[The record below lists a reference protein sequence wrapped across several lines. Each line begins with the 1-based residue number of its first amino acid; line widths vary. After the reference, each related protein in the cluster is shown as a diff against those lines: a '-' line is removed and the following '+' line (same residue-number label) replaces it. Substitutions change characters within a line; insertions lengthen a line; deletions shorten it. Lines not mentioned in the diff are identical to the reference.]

1 MTISQTRPRSL
12 LVGLVLI
19 TTVTMLVLAARWKP
33 GEETPV
39 SREGYS
45 APVVPALAAVPKTD
59 PAARRLLRAD
69 RLRVDRAL
77 RAVEARSKPFLDRS
91 VAGPPTVVV
100 PAGRHDLTDLI
111 RKLPNAFA
119 VRGRTVVLQLP
130 LIVTPRAR
138 LTITDRRL
146 LLSSTPRV
154 RANVVAV
161 GGRLV
166 LRDVSVRS
174 RGADGGPDLDLHD
187 GRAYLQVQAGHMALR
202 SVRATHLGFA
212 TGSTS
217 GVAWMQ
223 RLGIPSTGGATDSTF
238 AHNLYGVYSSGASG
252 LRFLRDRFVHNH
264 VYGFDPH
271 GAPPGAGT
279 NEALGTNDT
288 LVSDSIAAY
297 NGRHGFI
304 FSSGC
309 HRNVVRNSISRFNGG
324 NGFVID
330 DGRIRGTVVNP
341 SNDNTLRNVVATR
354 NGGTGVVI
362 EGGRDNAVVAS
373 RIDTNR
379 AGVRISDRARNAV
392 VRDTTVVNTLWTAIS
407 VSEGSTAHIDSVSVT
422 AAAVGVRSTGM
433 SNITGVVV
441 QNAAVAGFQL
451 QPTDRVVR
459 ASVTGTGARTVD
471 GIHFVDA
478 SGWTTTM
485 PGSSGHL
492 RLLSTTRHQ
501 VWILLFLVPMVLWSG
516 ARLVHFVRNLTTR
529 TGL

>member
-1 MTISQTRPRSL
+1 MRLPRFL

-19 TTVTMLVLAARWKP
+19 ATVTTLVLAARWKP
-33 GEETPV
+33 VPELPEA
-39 SREGYS
+39 REGYS
-45 APVVPALAAVPKTD
+45 APVVPALAAVPSED
-59 PAARRLLRAD
+59 RASRQLLRAD
-69 RLRVDRAL
+69 RRRIDSAL
-77 RAVEARSKPFLDRS
+77 RAGQRRSKPFLDRS
-91 VAGPPTVVV
+91 VAGPASLVV
-100 PAGRHDLTDLI
+100 PTGRHELSDLI
-111 RKLPNAFA
+111 RKVPDAFA
-119 VRGRTVVLQLP
+119 VRGRTVVLRLP
-130 LIVTPRAR
+130 LIITPQAR
-138 LTITDRRL
+138 LTIADRRL
-146 LLSSTPRV
+146 LLSSTARL

-174 RGADGGPDLDLHD
+174 RGPDGGPDLNLQD
-187 GRAYLQVQAGHMALR
+187 GRAYVQVQAGHMILR
-202 SVRATHLGFA
+202 AVRATHLGFA

-223 RLGIPSTGGATDSTF
+223 RLGVPSTGGATDSTF

-271 GAPPGAGT
+271 GAPPGEGT

-330 DGRIRGTVVNP
+330 DGRMRGTLVNP

-362 EGGRDNAVVAS
+362 EGGRDNALVSS
-373 RIDTNR
+373 RVDTNR

-392 VRDTTVVNTLWTAIS
+392 VRDTTIVNTLWTAIS
-407 VSEGSTAHIDSVSVT
+407 IAEGSTAHVDSVSVT

-433 SNITGVVV
+433 STVTGVVV
-441 QNAAVAGFQL
+441 DNAAVAGFQL
-451 QPTDRVVR
+451 QPTDRVIR

-471 GIHFVDA
+471 GIHSVDA

-485 PGSSGHL
+485 PASSGHV

-501 VWILLFLVPMVLWSG
+501 VWILLFLIPLVLWSG

>member
-1 MTISQTRPRSL
+1 
-12 LVGLVLI
+12 
-19 TTVTMLVLAARWKP
+19 
-33 GEETPV
+33 
-39 SREGYS
+39 
-45 APVVPALAAVPKTD
+45 
-59 PAARRLLRAD
+59 
-69 RLRVDRAL
+69 
-77 RAVEARSKPFLDRS
+77 
-91 VAGPPTVVV
+91 
-100 PAGRHDLTDLI
+100 
-111 RKLPNAFA
+111 
-119 VRGRTVVLQLP
+119 
-130 LIVTPRAR
+130 